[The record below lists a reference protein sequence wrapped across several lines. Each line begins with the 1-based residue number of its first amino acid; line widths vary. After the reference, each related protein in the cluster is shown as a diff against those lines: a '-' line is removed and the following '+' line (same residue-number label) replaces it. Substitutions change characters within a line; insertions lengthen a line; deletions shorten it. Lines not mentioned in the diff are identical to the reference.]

1 MVHSHVPHFI
11 AQKGVSSC
19 QLARDI
25 KFTQKT
31 AWYMLQKVRR
41 LFGQTNSEAFD
52 GTIECDNVYIGGKE
66 KWKHKSMITPNTQG
80 RYTKTKT
87 KTPVFGMIERSAYTN
102 EKGQEEPM
110 SYVHAIVVERTDR
123 DTLLPIIGQF
133 VADGSRVI
141 TDELSAYNGLSEMG
155 YTHNVVRHGSAEYVH
170 DYIFT
175 NSIEGFWSHFRRMIS
190 GCYHDVSDE
199 HLQQYIDE
207 AVYRWNTRK
216 ASKTERFQNMFNKSI
231 GLVITWNELKLCEAA

>member
-1 MVHSHVPHFI
+1 MAIIYCLTQNLFLIHII
-11 AQKGVSSC
+11 AIALISNSKMIDFS
-19 QLARDI
+19 
-25 KFTQKT
+25 KFDSLISMTM
-31 AWYMLQKVRR
+31 Y
-41 LFGQTNSEAFD
+41 FNSED
-52 GTIECDNVYIGGKE
+52 VCKQTI
-66 KWKHKSMITPNTQG
+66 
-80 RYTKTKT
+80 
-87 KTPVFGMIERSAYTN
+87 IETRWGVDAN

-155 YTHNVVRHGSAEYVH
+155 YTHHVVRHGSAEYAH
-170 DYIFT
+170 DDILT